1 MAPLA
6 RLGPEQSIITTQQLG
21 RACGLCPSI
30 LVYLCQVQTGPRSQH
45 SAVKSEYTYSSIES
59 ADRDTMAASER
70 AESSSRG
77 NLGKYFN
84 PWLSN
89 PCSAGSRTENR
100 WTRFTFCKMRAF
112 NRLTLEQNMFSAQML
127 HNFTLK
133 FEFNQSS
140 PSRAICSNCS
150 GRAVHIP
157 QNFQISRE
165 LFKK

>member
-1 MAPLA
+1 MVCAPLYLCICVKCRQVHA
-6 RLGPEQSIITTQQLG
+6 RSTVLLNQSIHTVALNRRIGTRWQHRSVQ
-21 RACGLCPSI
+21 RAARGEIWENISTPG
-30 LVYLCQVQTGPRSQH
+30 CQIPALQ
-45 SAVKSEYTYSSIES
+45 A
-59 ADRDTMAASER
+59 R
-70 AESSSRG
+70 AQ
-77 NLGKYFN
+77 
-84 PWLSN
+84 
-89 PCSAGSRTENR
+89 NR